1 MLEPAWRER
10 QAVATLRLQGTAEKA
25 EERSALVDPRARH
38 QSGSHELDISLG
50 GSHEL
55 DISLGGSR
63 RALLQTDVELG
74 SDSLTDIHNLFVDQA
89 SEHNGLTGPF
99 GHNHGLA

>member
-1 MLEPAWRER
+1 M
-10 QAVATLRLQGTAEKA
+10 
-25 EERSALVDPRARH
+25 DPRARH

-55 DISLGGSR
+55 DISLGGST